1 VSRVKHPLLSSRTRE
16 TTLNSRWVRYEGKW
30 YNEIMPVSLNDVIQR
45 HQGTWVP
52 PGTATAPAPAAE
64 APQDSQQPETDSNAP

>member
-30 YNEIMPVSLNDVIQR
+30 YNEIMPVSLNEVIKR

-52 PGTATAPAPAAE
+52 PGTEPEQP
-64 APQDSQQPETDSNAP
+64 QQPEQPQEQQQESEPSAQ